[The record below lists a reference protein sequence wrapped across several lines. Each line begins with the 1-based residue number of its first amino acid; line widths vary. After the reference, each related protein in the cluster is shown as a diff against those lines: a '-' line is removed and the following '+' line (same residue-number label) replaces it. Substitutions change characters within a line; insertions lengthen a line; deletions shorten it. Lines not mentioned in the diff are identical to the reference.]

1 MATVETRKQ
10 WNNTFKIL
18 EKKIVQNSTYSQS
31 ISEVKG
37 KMFLDIQDL
46 KQILAHSPL
55 LRDLLEDVVHQPGSR
70 KPWYPTQ
77 EREKGNS
84 QDNDE
89 KASQIR
95 GWAAGLEAN
104 NADWKEGKRTLAG
117 MDPGKKKS

>member
-1 MATVETRKQ
+1 
-10 WNNTFKIL
+10 
-18 EKKIVQNSTYSQS
+18 
-31 ISEVKG
+31 
-37 KMFLDIQDL
+37 MFLDIIQDL

-70 KPWYPTQ
+70 KPWYATQ

-89 KASQIR
+89 EASQIR
-95 GWAAGLEAN
+95 GWAAGQEAN

-117 MDPGKKKS
+117 MDPGKKNS